1 MRTDVDS
8 LPAVDRRQLQAL
20 VRVIIKA
27 ARPEKIILY
36 GYYGAG
42 DKNDPAFPKGYDLL
56 VVTRRGDRRYDH
68 EIQDVTENRCRVHAA
83 VTVLVH
89 DIDHVNQRL
98 SEGHYFFSLMGR
110 EAFLLYDAGSVPLCE
125 AASPDLISIRLTAQK
140 DFERWSRQAHAFYNS
155 ALFNVQRHE
164 SRLAV
169 FLLHQAAEHIYQ
181 AILLAFMGYKPC
193 THNLDKLRRYTH
205 RFSVELA
212 LLFPRDRAGEE
223 RLFKLLLQSYVD
235 ARYKEDYHITENEL
249 QQLIQR
255 IDKLLSIADRIC
267 HNRFISL
274 EKMAAASASD
284 LQQVND
290 AGGRTI
296 QQADTGGRSRG
307 RITG

>member
-1 MRTDVDS
+1 MRTDMDS
-8 LPAVDRRQLQAL
+8 LPAVDRRQLQTL
-20 VRVIIKA
+20 VRVIINA
-27 ARPEKIILY
+27 VRPEKIILY
-36 GYYGAG
+36 GFYGAG
-42 DKNDPAFPKGYDLL
+42 NPDGGSAGGTNAAFPKGYDLL
-56 VVTRRGDRRYDH
+56 VVTRRGDHRYDH
-68 EIQDVTENRCRVHAA
+68 EIQDVTENRCRVHAT

-98 SEGHYFFSLMGR
+98 SEGQYFFSLMSR
-110 EAFLLYDAGSVPLCE
+110 DAFLLYDAGGVPLCE
-125 AASPDLISIRLTAQK
+125 AAPPDLAGIRHTAQK
-140 DFERWSRQAHAFYNS
+140 DFERWSRQAHAFFNS
-155 ALFNVQRHE
+155 ALFNVQQQE
-164 SRLAV
+164 PRLAV

-212 LLFPRDRAGEE
+212 LLFPRDGAGED

-249 QQLIQR
+249 QQLTER

-274 EKMAAASASD
+274 EKMAAASAGRRT
-284 LQQVND
+284 QEGAR
-290 AGGRTI
+290 AGG
-296 QQADTGGRSRG
+296 
-307 RITG
+307 

>member
-1 MRTDVDS
+1 MRTGMDS
-8 LPAVDRRQLQAL
+8 LSAVDRRQLQAL
-20 VRVIIKA
+20 VRVIINA
-27 ARPEKIILY
+27 VRPEKIILY
-36 GYYGAG
+36 GFYGAG
-42 DKNDPAFPKGYDLL
+42 SNDAGAASGTNDPAFPRGYDLL

-68 EIQDVTENRCRVHAA
+68 EIQDITENKCRVHAT

-98 SEGHYFFSLMGR
+98 LEGQYFFSLMSR

-125 AASPDLISIRLTAQK
+125 ASPPDLINIRLTAQK
-140 DFERWSRQAHAFYNS
+140 DFKRWSRQAHAFFNS
-155 ALFNVQRHE
+155 ALFNVQQKE
-164 SRLAV
+164 PRLAV

-205 RFSVELA
+205 RFSIELA
-212 LLFPRDRAGEE
+212 LLFPRDGAGED

-235 ARYKEDYHITENEL
+235 ARYKEDYHIAENEL
-249 QQLIQR
+249 QQLTQR

-274 EKMAAASASD
+274 EKMAAAEGAR
-284 LQQVND
+284 
-290 AGGRTI
+290 AGG
-296 QQADTGGRSRG
+296 
-307 RITG
+307 